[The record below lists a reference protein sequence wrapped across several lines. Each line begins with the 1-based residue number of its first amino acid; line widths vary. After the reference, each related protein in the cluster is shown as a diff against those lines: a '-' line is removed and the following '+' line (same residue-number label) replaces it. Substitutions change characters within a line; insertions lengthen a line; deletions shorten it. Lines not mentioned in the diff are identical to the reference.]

1 MGTSKNSFFGA
12 IVWFMTDFFHYKNW
26 QSNGDLTACFLEKDG
41 HDALEQSVKF
51 FRQASPTMHRGVVPD
66 QIVVQVFGGH
76 PLKLRRKSLSV
87 LW

>member
-1 MGTSKNSFFGA
+1 
-12 IVWFMTDFFHYKNW
+12 MTDFFHYKNW
-26 QSNGDLTACFLEKDG
+26 QTNGDLAACLLEKDG